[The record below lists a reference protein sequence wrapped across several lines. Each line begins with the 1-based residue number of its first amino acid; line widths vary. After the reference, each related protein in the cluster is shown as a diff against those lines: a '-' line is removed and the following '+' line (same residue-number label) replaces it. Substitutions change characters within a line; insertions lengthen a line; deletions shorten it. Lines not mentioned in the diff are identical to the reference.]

1 MPELLYSNLKN
12 NGSDEC
18 VRLKNR
24 VVNATIL
31 ENTIESCGVHHTQFE
46 SEVKHGECIYIGT
59 SSTQVIPTPA
69 LMLPCPCVRQ

>member
-1 MPELLYSNLKN
+1 
-12 NGSDEC
+12 C

-59 SSTQVIPTPA
+59 SSTQLVDDEPPDNCVDNLIEGNVITNGIE
-69 LMLPCPCVRQ
+69 